1 MFLAERINLGYIALT
16 KNIDNGIYSLHFY
29 DDSAQWFAEARFVTA
44 GCAIESDLSKLSIA
58 NIQRISSYDGILYIT
73 LANGDV
79 YEIEM
84 AKQ

>member
-29 DDSAQWFAEARFVTA
+29 DDSVQWFAEARFVAA